1 MSLPRRLGEGMERVY
16 VDSSVI
22 SAIGYDVE
30 SQVLE
35 VEFRSRRVYRYARV
49 PPEAVEELLTA
60 KSMGSYF
67 NRRIKP
73 RYPVAG
79 VKKKRPRPTAADDLG

>member
-1 MSLPRRLGEGMERVY
+1 MERVY

-35 VEFRSRRVYRYARV
+35 VEFRSKRVYRYARV
-49 PPEAVEELLTA
+49 PPEAVEALLTA
-60 KSMGSYF
+60 KSIGSYF

-73 RYPVAG
+73 RYPTAPA
-79 VKKKRPRPTAADDLG
+79 KKRPRLTVADDLD